1 MTIAK
6 WTSIYEHNNIYFI
19 MLQNLMEKVFA
30 GVGSR
35 SLNDPKTLQN
45 LMTLKGCAITI
56 KSWNYVSLIKSIHK
70 VAFSFTPYP
79 LFQWYP
85 QSNEFLLNLI
95 MKI

>member
-6 WTSIYEHNNIYFI
+6 WTSIYEHNKIYFI

-56 KSWNYVSLIKSIHK
+56 KSWNYVSLIKVSIKLPSLSPPIPSFSGIHK
-70 VAFSFTPYP
+70 VMNFY
-79 LFQWYP
+79 
-85 QSNEFLLNLI
+85 
-95 MKI
+95 